1 MTRSTN
7 TVTNTGANV
16 AAVLVCAAI
25 VIRLFFP
32 GWSSLAYWAAAAAM
46 AWVLLYV
53 AFERATIVRSLRRR
67 VTAFSAAASLSV
79 VAALFI
85 LLAVNFLAIRRD
97 MTWDLSTQQVFRLS
111 EQTRKV
117 LDGLTSPIT
126 AYVVAKPDG
135 FKRFRHILTAYEHAS
150 PNIRV
155 EYVDADRHPARVKDW
170 GVINDGTV
178 VFEQNGRRLRVMLN
192 REQELTNAL
201 IRLTK
206 GRDVKAYFTQGHGER
221 ALIRETRASFTS
233 ALSALERDNY
243 RVDSLIL
250 AKATSVPADASLLI
264 VAGPTT
270 DFVASE
276 TELLQEY
283 LRRGGKALFLLD
295 PVVGSDMRRLPILE
309 SALAE
314 WGITLGHDVVV
325 DTSDSARLPGA
336 DAFVPVV
343 VTYPAHAVTRNF
355 SLLTAY
361 PLAQSVRIA
370 EGSTTP
376 ARRTSEVVQT
386 SDKSWATSS
395 VDRLAEGREPV
406 LDDRV
411 DRRGPLTLAVS
422 VAQKVSEAA
431 RETRLIVVGDSDF
444 VANAMAGIQGNVD
457 MFVNMTNWLTEQED
471 LISVHARGE
480 GDQRIT
486 LTAVQL
492 RGLRWVSVVAVPGI
506 IVLSG
511 VRVWWRRRSL

>member
-1 MTRSTN
+1 LTN
-7 TVTNTGANV
+7 TRTTIAGNLAT
-16 AAVLVCAAI
+16 VLVCAAV

-32 GWSSLAYWAAAAAM
+32 MWSSLAYWAAAAAM

-53 AFERATIVRSLRRR
+53 AIERATIVRALRRR
-67 VTAFSAAASLSV
+67 ATMFSASASLSV

-97 MTWDLSTQQVFRLS
+97 ITWDLTTQQAFKLS

-117 LDGLTSPIT
+117 LDSLTSPIT
-126 AYVVAKPDG
+126 AYVVARPDG
-135 FKRFRHILTAYEHAS
+135 FGRFREILTAYEQAS

-155 EYVDADRHPARVKDW
+155 EYVDADRHPARVKEW
-170 GVINDGTV
+170 GVINYGTV

-243 RVDSLIL
+243 KIESLLL
-250 AKATSVPADASLLI
+250 AQAATVPADASLLI
-264 VAGPTT
+264 VAGPSV
-270 DFVASE
+270 DFLPSE
-276 TELLQEY
+276 TEVLQEY
-283 LRRGGKALFLLD
+283 LRRGGKALLLLD
-295 PVVGSDMRRLPILE
+295 PVVGSDMRHLPVLE

-314 WGITLGHDVVV
+314 WGISLGHDVVV
-325 DTSDSARLPGA
+325 DTIESARLPGA
-336 DAFVPVV
+336 DASLPVI
-343 VTYPAHAVTRNF
+343 VTYPSHEATRDF

-361 PLAQSVRIA
+361 PLAQSVRTIA
-370 EGSTTP
+370 GSTTG
-376 ARRTSEVVQT
+376 RRMGDVVRTS
-386 SDKSWATSS
+386 DRSWSTSS
-395 VDRLAEGREPV
+395 VDRMVRGQEPV
-406 LDDRV
+406 FDERI

-422 VAQKVSEAA
+422 VTQKVSEGGG
-431 RETRLIVVGDSDF
+431 ETRLIVVGDSDF
-444 VANAMAGIQGNVD
+444 AANAMVGIQGNVD
-457 MFVNMTNWLTEQED
+457 MFVNMTNWLTEQGD
-471 LISVHARGE
+471 LISVRPRGE

-486 LTAVQL
+486 LTAVQF
-492 RGLRWVSVVAVPGI
+492 RGLRWFSVVVVPAL

-511 VRVWWRRRSL
+511 VRVWWRRRSV